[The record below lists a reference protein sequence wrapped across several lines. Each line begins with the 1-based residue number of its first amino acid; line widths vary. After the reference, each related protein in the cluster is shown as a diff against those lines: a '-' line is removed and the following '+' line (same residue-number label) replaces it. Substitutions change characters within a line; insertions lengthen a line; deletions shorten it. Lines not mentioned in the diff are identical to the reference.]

1 MKLIFATNNK
11 NKLKEIQDV
20 LGPDFQ
26 LFSLNDIGYQSEIP
40 ENHKTLEGN
49 ATEKARCIYMKYK
62 IDTFADDTGLEID
75 VLNGEPG
82 VFSARYAGK
91 EKNSNANMDKVLK
104 KLHGVRNRSAQFRTV
119 ISLIH
124 RGKEILFEGIVKGN
138 ILERKHGNSGFG
150 YDPIFQPYGFKKTFA
165 EMSLEEKNRI
175 SHRAIAIK
183 KLVYYL
189 VQIQH
194 KSVMHKN

>member
-11 NKLKEIQDV
+11 NKLKEIKDV

-26 LFSLNDIGYQSEIP
+26 LFSLDDIGYQPEIP

-62 IDTFADDTGLEID
+62 IPTFADDTGLEID

-104 KLHGVRNRSAQFRTV
+104 KLHGVRNRNAQFRTV
-119 ISLIH
+119 ISLIY

-138 ILERKHGNSGFG
+138 ILERKHGNLGFG

-175 SHRAIAIK
+175 SHRANAIR
-183 KLVYYL
+183 KLVDYL
-189 VQIQH
+189 NALP
-194 KSVMHKN
+194 K